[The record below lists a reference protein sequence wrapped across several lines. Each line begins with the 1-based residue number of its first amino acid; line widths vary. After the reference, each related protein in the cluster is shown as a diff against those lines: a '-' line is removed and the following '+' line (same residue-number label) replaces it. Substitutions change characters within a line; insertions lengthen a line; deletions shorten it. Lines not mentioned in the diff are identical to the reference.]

1 MSCFKGDFIWIEPL
15 NKGQY
20 GTPVGARVIS
30 SEGGKVLVV
39 DDQGNEQWLSAEKR
53 IRIMHPTSIQGVEDM
68 IQLGDLHEAG
78 ILRNLFVRYREKLI
92 YVSCYEES

>member
-1 MSCFKGDFIWIEPL
+1 M
-15 NKGQY
+15 
-20 GTPVGARVIS
+20 GARVIAN
-30 SEGGKVLVV
+30 EGGKVLVV

-92 YVSCYEES
+92 YVSYYNSL